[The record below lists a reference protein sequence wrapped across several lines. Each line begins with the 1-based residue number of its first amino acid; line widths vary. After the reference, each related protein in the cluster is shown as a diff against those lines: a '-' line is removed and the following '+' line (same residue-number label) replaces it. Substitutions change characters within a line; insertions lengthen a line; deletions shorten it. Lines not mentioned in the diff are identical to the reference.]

1 VSGRT
6 PPRGLPVDPP
16 HDGVCL
22 ITGATGFIGGRLA
35 RRLAHEGHS
44 LRCLVRESSD
54 TSPLDELDVQIAV
67 GDLTKARSLA
77 AAVEGCSCVLHCAA
91 LVSDWATTQEIV
103 AANVAG
109 THSLLGACADA
120 SVRRFVH
127 FSTTDV
133 YGHPGG
139 SAIDE
144 DHTATRFANWYA
156 QTKRDAE
163 AEVRRVMDAGA
174 LDTIILRPATVYG
187 PGSHDVIGEIAKAI
201 RARKMLLIDAG
212 RAIAGLCYVENLV
225 DAALLALSHPAAPGQ
240 AFNVSDG
247 LAVTWRQFTDDL
259 AEGLGCPKV
268 RWSLPYRLANGIGFS
283 LEHGYRFMRATTG
296 ISVAPLLSRQAVQVL
311 GIDQDFS
318 NRRARETL
326 GWEPRV
332 GYTDG
337 LRATLDWL
345 RIEYPGHP

>member
-1 VSGRT
+1 M
-6 PPRGLPVDPP
+6 PPRRLP
-16 HDGVCL
+16 
-22 ITGATGFIGGRLA
+22 GRLA
-35 RRLAHEGHS
+35 DGGHPV
-44 LRCLVRESSD
+44 RCLVRDSSD
-54 TSPLDELDVQIAV
+54 TSLLDELDVEIAV
-67 GDLTKARSLA
+67 GDLTRARSLA
-77 AAVEGCSCVLHCAA
+77 AAVEGCSCVLHGAA
-91 LVSDWATTQEIV
+91 LVSDWATTQESA
-103 AANVAG
+103 AANVGG
-109 THSLLGACADA
+109 TRNLLRACADA

-127 FSTTDV
+127 FSTTDI

-139 SAIDE
+139 TAIDE
-144 DHTATRFANWYA
+144 TYTATRFANWYS

-174 LDTIILRPATVYG
+174 LDTVVLRPATVYG

-201 RARKMLLIDAG
+201 RARNMLLIDAG

-225 DAALLALSHPAAPGQ
+225 DAALLALSHPAAPALPALSRPAAPGQ

-247 LAVTWRQFTDDL
+247 LAITWRQFADDL
-259 AEGLGCPKV
+259 AEGLDCPRV

-283 LEHGYRFMRATTG
+283 LEHGYRLMRATTG
-296 ISVAPLLSRQAVQVL
+296 LSAAPLLSRQAVQVL
-311 GIDQDFS
+311 GINQDFS

-332 GYTDG
+332 GYADG

-345 RIEYPGHP
+345 RTEYLGHA